1 MYFKHT
7 KKIKDPSSSRRL
19 MHPLDLTGLAKYCFL
34 HCIPIFSSSHTII
47 FSQAI
52 FFLIIL
58 IYQMYIF
65 LIKYFPFKELYR
77 SILQGGNTQDAK
89 HYNFV

>member
-1 MYFKHT
+1 
-7 KKIKDPSSSRRL
+7 

-65 LIKYFPFKELYR
+65 LINTSLLRNFTEAYCKVEIRKMPNII
-77 SILQGGNTQDAK
+77 ILSNI
-89 HYNFV
+89 